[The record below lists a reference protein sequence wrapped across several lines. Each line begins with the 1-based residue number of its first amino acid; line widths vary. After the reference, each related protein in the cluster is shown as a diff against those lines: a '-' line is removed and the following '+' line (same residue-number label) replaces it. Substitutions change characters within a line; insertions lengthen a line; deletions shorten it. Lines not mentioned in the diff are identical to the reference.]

1 MNQRLVSP
9 EAAYLTPE
17 NILSDL
23 KAMSD
28 PSEQERAGMIQ
39 AAVQAILFLEL
50 WSYDTKDPLALE
62 TSR

>member
-1 MNQRLVSP
+1 
-9 EAAYLTPE
+9 
-17 NILSDL
+17 
-23 KAMSD
+23 MSD

-62 TSR
+62 TSRWKRMAYGLYNKPY